1 MKIRM
6 LVADLDG
13 TITED
18 RGSYR
23 VPLEAVEAA
32 RRLQETGVLLGL
44 VSANAVPVL
53 AGVARYLDIR
63 GPVIGETGCMAYYR
77 EELIH
82 LCRESAREAAELVE
96 KEFRGQLRPSWQN
109 VYRHHDFAFRIVLGA
124 EPQSL
129 VARIRERLVEAGFES
144 IHVGYSGFAIHLTP
158 LGRGKA
164 YGFREACRLAGINPS
179 ETAAIGDSDMDAPML
194 VLSGLPIAVS
204 NADPG
209 LRRVARIVTR
219 RPSGYGFAEAVDLI
233 LGLNAKH

>member
-1 MKIRM
+1 M

-18 RGSYR
+18 RGTYR
-23 VPLEAVEAA
+23 VPLEALEAA
-32 RRLQETGVLLGL
+32 RRLQEAGVLLGI
-44 VSANAVPVL
+44 VSANAIPVL

-96 KEFRGQLRPSWQN
+96 RDFKGQLRPSWQN
-109 VYRHHDFAFRIVLGA
+109 VYRHHDFAFRIAPGV
-124 EPQSL
+124 EPSDL

-158 LGRGKA
+158 LEKGKA
-164 YGFREACRLAGINPS
+164 YGFREACRLAGVDPS
-179 ETAAIGDSDMDAPML
+179 ETAAIGDSDMDVPML
-194 VLSGLPIAVS
+194 ELSALPIAVS
-204 NADPG
+204 NADP
-209 LRRVARIVTR
+209 RVKSVARIVTR
-219 RPSGYGFAEAVDLI
+219 RPSGYGFSEAVDLI
-233 LGLNAKH
+233 LSLNAKT